1 MDKPSP
7 SRSPWQLL
15 YQAAHRRRY
24 AHWQKRSSRLPCP
37 VISVGN
43 LHWGGTGKTPV
54 VAALAEFLRDEGRKV
69 CILSRGYGRATREP
83 LVVSQGEGPLRDP
96 QATGDEPWLLATR
109 LPGVAVVVAKKRF
122 EGGELALRE
131 LTETPDV
138 FLLDD
143 GFSHLYLHRDLDILV
158 LPDDDPFGGGRLLP
172 GGRLR
177 EPLEATRRAQVVL
190 LSGRRANQE
199 EAQEVGQHLA
209 DWGFGG
215 QAFAAPTLVGEIR
228 GPQPLSSEAA
238 VLLVSGIARPL
249 RFERAAAEK
258 KVPFSDHLI
267 FSDHHAYPKKTVDL
281 IRDRVRE
288 DGLTVLTTEK
298 DYVKLR
304 GRLDTDPHVLPIHTH
319 LPETLIRWLRKH
331 PCIER

>member
-1 MDKPSP
+1 MDKPRP

-24 AHWQKRSSRLPCP
+24 AYWQKRASRLPCP

-54 VAALAEFLRDEGRKV
+54 VAALAEFLRDDGRKV
-69 CILSRGYGRATREP
+69 CILSRGYGRNTREP
-83 LVVSQGEGPLRDP
+83 LVVSRGEGPLRDP
-96 QATGDEPWLLATR
+96 NATGDEPWLLATR
-109 LPGVAVVVAKKRF
+109 LPGVAIVVAKKRF
-122 EGGELALRE
+122 EGGEVALRD
-131 LTETPDV
+131 LSDPPDI

-143 GFSHLYLHRDLDILV
+143 GFSHLYLHRDLDIVV

-190 LSGRRANQE
+190 LSGRRAKDE
-199 EAQEVGQHLA
+199 EAQEVGQHLQ

-215 QAFAAPTLVGEIR
+215 QAFAAPTRVGEVR
-228 GPQPLSSEAA
+228 GPQTLSSEAA

-249 RFERAAAEK
+249 RFERSAAEK
-258 KVPFSDHLI
+258 GISFKDHLI
-267 FSDHHAYPKKTVDL
+267 FSDHHAYPSKTVEL
-281 IRDRVRE
+281 IRRRVIE
-288 DGLTVLTTEK
+288 EGLTVLTTEK

-304 GRLDTDPHVLPIHTH
+304 GRLDTEPHVLPIHTQ
-319 LPETLIRWLRKH
+319 LPEGLTRWLRGH
-331 PCIER
+331 LCIEP